1 MKAPLLIAVPLGVVF
16 TLFAWRISNLLSPD
30 AIAMAIGLLLGV
42 LAGLPAAALVLAAWR
57 SAPAPDYDWIDGEA
71 TVYTDEVTPYT
82 HAFRRVAGLPALPSR
97 QAEIDQLRAALDYI
111 EAQEGRP

>member
-1 MKAPLLIAVPLGVVF
+1 MRALLIAIPGGIAF
-16 TLFAWRISNLLSPD
+16 TAAAYYIAERLSSD
-30 AIAMAIGLLLGV
+30 AMAMALGLLLGV

-71 TVYTDEVTPYT
+71 TAYADEVTPYT
-82 HAFRRVAGLPALPSR
+82 HTFRRVAGLPALPSR

-111 EAQEGRP
+111 EAQDVQP